1 MRKVIAGMMVLVAG
15 LVACG
20 GGNDLPAAAEGTE
33 APAKVSLSDNPDYKK
48 GLALVAQNNC
58 MGCHEIEKQL
68 AGPAYR
74 DVAARYSNADE
85 ATIEKLAKHI
95 IEGGSGNWGD
105 IPMLAHP
112 DVSLDDAK
120 AMVKYVLLLKKD

>member
-1 MRKVIAGMMVLVAG
+1 MKKIVAG
-15 LVACG
+15 VLIIASFVVACG
-20 GGNDLPAAAEGTE
+20 GGTDVPAGGAEE

-58 MGCHEIEKQL
+58 MGCHEVEKQL

-74 DVAARYSNADE
+74 DVAARYANADE

-105 IPMLAHP
+105 IPMLPHP
-112 DVSLDDAK
+112 DVSLEDAK